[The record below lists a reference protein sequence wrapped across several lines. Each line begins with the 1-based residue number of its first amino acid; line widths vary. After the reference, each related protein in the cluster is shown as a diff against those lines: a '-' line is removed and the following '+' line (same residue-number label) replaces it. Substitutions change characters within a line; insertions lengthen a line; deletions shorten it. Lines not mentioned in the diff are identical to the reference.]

1 MFFTRDRAFYK
12 SFSALFW
19 PLVLQNVINL
29 SVNLAD
35 NIMLGR
41 FGPNPVSAL
50 QGATVVNN
58 VQFILQ
64 CLIGGVSGGVTV
76 LGSQYWGTRR
86 TGPIKQ
92 IASMAFWVATAFTLV
107 IFLPC
112 LFSPTW
118 VLNRFVS
125 GEPETVVEGVKY
137 LRIVKYSYPVFSITM
152 VLLAA
157 LNCVETVK
165 IAFWLSVEA
174 FVINIGLNLY
184 LIPAYGSEGAAAAT
198 VAARLVGLVIVV
210 VYAFRYD
217 KKLRLRLRDFFA
229 FNTPLFKDFVRVT
242 TPLVVISGLWGFSTA
257 LQSAI
262 LGHMDKYAGTIA
274 ANSVAQ
280 TVYGVTKSAA
290 QGSAAASAILM
301 AKTVGA
307 GDLHKVRDYT
317 KTMQALFLII
327 GLVSGLLLY
336 LLKFPVFSWYKL
348 PEETMALAN
357 QFIYI
362 FIIATVGMSY
372 QMPTVTGIVR
382 GGGDTKF
389 GMINDIISIW
399 LIVLPL
405 SALAAFQFDW
415 PPAAVVACLNSD
427 QVFKCGA
434 AAIRCNRY
442 KWVKK
447 LARDELA

>member
-1 MFFTRDRAFYK
+1 MLLTRDKAFYR

-35 NIMLGR
+35 NVMLGSL
-41 FGPNPVSAL
+41 GPYPEAAL
-50 QGATVVNN
+50 AGATVVNN

-64 CLIGGVSGGVTV
+64 CLIGGVTGGITV

-86 TGPIKQ
+86 VAPIKK
-92 IASMAFWVATAFTLV
+92 IASMAFWVSIAFTLL
-107 IFLPC
+107 IFLAC
-112 LFSPTW
+112 ALFPTN
-118 VLNRFVS
+118 VLNLFVS
-125 GEPETVVEGVKY
+125 DAPDTVREGVKY
-137 LRIVKYSYPVFSITM
+137 LGVVKYSYPVFSVAMI
-152 VLLAA
+152 LLAA

-165 IAFWLSVEA
+165 IAFWIAVEA
-174 FVINIGLNLY
+174 FVVNVGLNY
-184 LIPAYGSEGAAAAT
+184 FLIPAYGSEGAAAAT
-198 VAARLVGLVIVV
+198 VAARLVGLAIVV
-210 VYAFRYD
+210 VYAFRLD
-217 KKLRLRLRDFFA
+217 KKLRLRLRDFLA
-229 FNTPLFKDFVRVT
+229 FDLPLFKDFVRVT

-262 LGHMDKYAGTIA
+262 LGHMSEFEGTIA
-274 ANSVAQ
+274 ANSVAS

-290 QGSAAASAILM
+290 QGSAAAAAILM

-307 GDLHKVRDYT
+307 GEIHKVRDYT
-317 KTMQALFLII
+317 KTLQIMFVGI
-327 GLVSGLLLY
+327 GLISGLLLY

-348 PEETMALAN
+348 SAGTMDLAN
-357 QFIYI
+357 QFIYV
-362 FIIATVGMSY
+362 FIIATVGMAY
-372 QMPTVTGIVR
+372 QMPTVTGIIR

-389 GMINDIISIW
+389 GMINDIVSIW
-399 LIVLPL
+399 GIVLPL
-405 SALAAFQFDW
+405 SALAAFKFGW
-415 PPAAVVACLNSD
+415 PPVAVVACLNSD

-447 LARDELA
+447 LTRDEAN

>member
-1 MFFTRDRAFYK
+1 MLLTRDKAFYK

-35 NIMLGR
+35 NVMLGSL
-41 FGPNPVSAL
+41 GPYPEAAL
-50 QGATVVNN
+50 AGATVVNN

-64 CLIGGVSGGVTV
+64 MLIGGVTGGITV

-86 TGPIKQ
+86 VAPIKK
-92 IASMAFWVATAFTLV
+92 IASMAFWVSVAFTLL
-107 IFLPC
+107 IFFGC
-112 LFSPTW
+112 TLFPTG
-118 VLNRFVS
+118 VLNLFVS
-125 GEPETVVEGVKY
+125 GSPDTVREGVKY
-137 LRIVKYSYPVFSITM
+137 LGVVKYSYPVFSVTM
-152 VLLAA
+152 ILLAA

-165 IAFWLSVEA
+165 IAFWISVEA
-174 FVINIGLNLY
+174 FVVNIGLNLV
-184 LIPAYGSEGAAAAT
+184 LIPGYGSEGAAAAT
-198 VAARLVGLVIVV
+198 AIARFVGLVIVV
-210 VYAFRYD
+210 VYVFGLD
-217 KKLRLRLRDFFA
+217 KKLRLKLRDFLEFDLA
-229 FNTPLFKDFVRVT
+229 LFKDFVRVT

-262 LGHMDKYAGTIA
+262 LGHMSKYAGTIA
-274 ANSVAQ
+274 ANGVAS

-290 QGSAAASAILM
+290 QGSAAAAAILM

-307 GDLHKVRDYT
+307 GEIHKVRDYT
-317 KTMQALFLII
+317 RTLQALFVGI

-348 PEETMALAN
+348 SEGTMDLAN
-357 QFIYI
+357 QFIYV
-362 FIIATVGMSY
+362 FIVATVGMAY
-372 QMPTVTGIVR
+372 QMPTVTGIIR

-389 GMINDIISIW
+389 GMINDIVSIW
-399 LIVLPL
+399 FIVLPL
-405 SALAAFQFDW
+405 SALAAFKFGW
-415 PPAAVVACLNSD
+415 PPVAVVACLNSD

-442 KWVKK
+442 KWVRK
-447 LARDELA
+447 LTRDEVA